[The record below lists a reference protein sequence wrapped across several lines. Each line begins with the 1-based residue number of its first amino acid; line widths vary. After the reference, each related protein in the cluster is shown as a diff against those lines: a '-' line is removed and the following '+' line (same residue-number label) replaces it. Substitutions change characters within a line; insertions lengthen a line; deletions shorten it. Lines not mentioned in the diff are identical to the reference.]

1 MEEVAEHRYI
11 DTIIVRQ
18 QICSLKN
25 VGKTYWHKGS
35 VWREKLKC
43 PRRSLAGKNTLKELW
58 KIFWKHKGQNAESWY
73 KLRKEYDMDKM
84 LTLCDVLH

>member
-25 VGKTYWHKGS
+25 VGKTY
-35 VWREKLKC
+35 
-43 PRRSLAGKNTLKELW
+43 
-58 KIFWKHKGQNAESWY
+58 
-73 KLRKEYDMDKM
+73 
-84 LTLCDVLH
+84 